1 MDSVVLDAFA
11 DAVERCPSADEQRV
25 LADLCDLHALSVIE
39 AERGWFQ
46 EHGRL
51 SGERAKAV
59 TAEVGRLCASL
70 KDRSAYLVDAF
81 GIPEELLDVELL

>member
-1 MDSVVLDAFA
+1 MESVVLDAFA
-11 DAVERCPSADEQRV
+11 EAVDRCPSGDEQRV
-25 LADLCDLHALSVIE
+25 LSDLCDLHALSVIE

-59 TAEVGRLCASL
+59 TAQVGLLCQSL
-70 KDRSAYLVDAF
+70 KDRSSHLVDAF
-81 GIPEELLDVELL
+81 GIPEELLDVDLL